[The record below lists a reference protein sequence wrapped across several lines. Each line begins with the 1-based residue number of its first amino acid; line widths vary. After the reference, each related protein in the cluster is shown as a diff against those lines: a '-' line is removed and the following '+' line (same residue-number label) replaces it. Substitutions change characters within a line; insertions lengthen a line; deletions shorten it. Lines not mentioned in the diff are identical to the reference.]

1 MLYKTLYLNANP
13 NAEYQRRKGTWF
25 KRAIG
30 SKEMWRK
37 VDRNGQNVLNNVYAG
52 KNALFFYSNTALLLG
67 ASAIGLVAFMYYRKS
82 KGLSLLPK
90 FKTNKTPI

>member
-1 MLYKTLYLNANP
+1 MLYKTLYLNNNP
-13 NAEYQRRKGTWF
+13 NAEYQRRNGLWF

-37 VDRNGQNVLNNVYAG
+37 VDGSGQQVLNNAYQG
-52 KNALFFYSNTALLLG
+52 KNALFFYSNTALLGG
-67 ASAIGLVAFMYYRKS
+67 ALAIGLVGLMIYRKR

-90 FKTNKTPI
+90 FTPKTPM